1 MTAENSPRKE
11 AEATAANRAMRR
23 LLSRIA
29 WAVEMT
35 FQIPPRVHAEML
47 LCACSRHAAYLTR
60 QDGSSFESMLA
71 QAKVATEGSGPSTP
85 EARREAHDAS

>member
-23 LLSRIA
+23 LLSRIE

-35 FQIPPRVHAEML
+35 FQIPPRVHEEMRL
-47 LCACSRHAAYLTR
+47 WACSRHAAYLTR
-60 QDGSSFESMLA
+60 QDGSSFERMLA
-71 QAKVATEGSGPSTP
+71 QVKVATEGSGPSTA
-85 EARREAHDAS
+85 EARREVHDAS